1 MPSLEE
7 KGAHSFSPEEKLAH
21 RATFSPDIGWSDRQ
35 RLVGGRVH
43 AAMRALP
50 EDHASHRPDAMHLVA
65 SGRGWSDRQRVV
77 GGRVHAPN
85 IGVPHRVAY
94 PYPAPRRPSNVTALP
109 HTGCMQRCA
118 RCAKTRAPTTSL
130 PVRPSSSLHKYI
142 SLYMSIY
149 LSRCR
154 YVHLSIYLSIYLY
167 LFLSTYLST
176 HMCMYMYT

>member
-1 MPSLEE
+1 VPSLEE
-7 KGAHSFSPEEKLAH
+7 KVALSFSPEEKLAH
-21 RATFSPDIGWSDRQ
+21 RATFLPDKGWSDRQ

-50 EDHASHRPDAMHLVA
+50 EDHGSHRPDAMHLVA

-130 PVRPSSSLHKYI
+130 LVRPPSYLHIHTSTSIFI
-142 SLYMSIY
+142 STY
-149 LSRCR
+149 
-154 YVHLSIYLSIYLY
+154 LSIYLSIYI
-167 LFLSTYLST
+167 
-176 HMCMYMYT
+176 HMYIYIYM